1 MPQADQTIK
10 NLSKLISENW
20 DEQRAVGVQLKFKD
34 ALKREING
42 KCEKPSPKLVREYKS
57 RSDDRSIE
65 VTIESPDV
73 ELGLEWL
80 KKIHGEV
87 KEISRRVKASG
98 AEVVVRA
105 IGERRP
111 RAGLQRQ
118 AFSAHGLTTSRSSKS
133 VQPSSSPAS
142 VAQKLT
148 IAGSSSSGSER
159 EIST

>member
-1 MPQADQTIK
+1 MRH
-10 NLSKLISENW
+10 SKY
-20 DEQRAVGVQLKFKD
+20 FKD

-98 AEVVVRA
+98 SPEPGYSVKLFQPTD
-105 IGERRP
+105 RP
-111 RAGLQRQ
+111 LQDHRSLSNRQ
-118 AFSAHGLTTSRSSKS
+118 ARPLRPHRS
-133 VQPSSSPAS
+133 
-142 VAQKLT
+142 
-148 IAGSSSSGSER
+148 
-159 EIST
+159 

>member
-10 NLSKLISENW
+10 NRSKLISENW

-42 KCEKPSPKLVREYKS
+42 KCEKPSPKLVREYRS

-98 AEVVVRA
+98 GPEL
-105 IGERRP
+105 GY
-111 RAGLQRQ
+111 
-118 AFSAHGLTTSRSSKS
+118 S
-133 VQPSSSPAS
+133 VKLFQP
-142 VAQKLT
+142 T
-148 IAGSSSSGSER
+148 D
-159 EIST
+159 

>member
-42 KCEKPSPKLVREYKS
+42 KCEKPRPKLVREYRS

-98 AEVVVRA
+98 GPELGYSVKL
-105 IGERRP
+105 
-111 RAGLQRQ
+111 LQP
-118 AFSAHGLTTSRSSKS
+118 TD
-133 VQPSSSPAS
+133 
-142 VAQKLT
+142 
-148 IAGSSSSGSER
+148 
-159 EIST
+159 

>member
-1 MPQADQTIK
+1 MKQKAK
-10 NLSKLISENW
+10 KLSLLINENW
-20 DEQRAVGVQLKFKD
+20 NEQREAWVQLKFKD

-42 KCEKPSPKLVREYKS
+42 KCEKPSPKLVREYRS

-98 AEVVVRA
+98 SPEP
-105 IGERRP
+105 GY
-111 RAGLQRQ
+111 
-118 AFSAHGLTTSRSSKS
+118 S
-133 VQPSSSPAS
+133 VKLFQP
-142 VAQKLT
+142 T
-148 IAGSSSSGSER
+148 D
-159 EIST
+159 